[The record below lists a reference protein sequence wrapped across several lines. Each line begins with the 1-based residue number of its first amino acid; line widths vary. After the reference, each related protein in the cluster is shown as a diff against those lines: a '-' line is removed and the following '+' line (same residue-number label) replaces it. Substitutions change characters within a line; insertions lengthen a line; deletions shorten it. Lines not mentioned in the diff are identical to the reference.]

1 MLLMP
6 LSWSQRAIGALVKR
20 DMHALPARMKAW
32 QTHKFGG
39 IDDVLLEEVRVPQL
53 RCPRDVL
60 IKIHAASV
68 NPLDVAMMDGYG
80 RNIIDV
86 LRSVQHFPYSSDR
99 FPLILGRDFSGEV
112 VAVGQGV
119 KHFQA
124 GDEVWGATMAGHQG
138 SHAEYIAASSNII
151 SKKPKTLS
159 HLESAAIPY
168 AGLTAWAAIR
178 TVGNVSRQ
186 TASNKR
192 CLILGGSGGIG
203 TFAIQLLKAWN
214 ASVTTTCSSDAVEL
228 LSSLGADYVVD
239 YTSPDFEQQLLQS
252 PRFDFILDCVGTQKR
267 PLATELL
274 RKGRLATCVTV
285 VSPVLKNTDDLGL
298 LPGLATSALQAL
310 QITVKELMEARSVRW
325 AFFCPNANALEEI
338 SGLVELGKIVPV
350 IQDTFP
356 FEDVPGAYRKIK
368 EGHAR
373 GKTVVSVVNKDHS

>member
-1 MLLMP
+1 
-6 LSWSQRAIGALVKR
+6 
-20 DMHALPARMKAW
+20 
-32 QTHKFGG
+32 
-39 IDDVLLEEVRVPQL
+39 
-53 RCPRDVL
+53 
-60 IKIHAASV
+60 
-68 NPLDVAMMDGYG
+68 
-80 RNIIDV
+80 
-86 LRSVQHFPYSSDR
+86 
-99 FPLILGRDFSGEV
+99 
-112 VAVGQGV
+112 
-119 KHFQA
+119 
-124 GDEVWGATMAGHQG
+124 MAGHQG

-192 CLILGGSGGIG
+192 QAESRSPHLCLILGGSGGIG

-239 YTSPDFEQQLLQS
+239 YTSPDFEQQLRQS

-274 RKGRLATCVTV
+274 RKGRLATYVTV
-285 VSPVLKNTDDLGL
+285 VSPVLKNADDLGL

-338 SGLVELGKIVPV
+338 SGLVELGKIAPV

-373 GKTVVSVVNKDHS
+373 GKTVVSVVNKDHP

>member
-1 MLLMP
+1 MP
-6 LSWSQRAIGALVKR
+6 LLWSQRAIGALVKR
-20 DMHALPARMKAW
+20 GMHALPARMKAW

-124 GDEVWGATMAGHQG
+124 GDEACALESQHIPY
-138 SHAEYIAASSNII
+138 SHRTILLPAMCQFM
-151 SKKPKTLS
+151 KKINTLS

-192 CLILGGSGGIG
+192 QAESRGSGGIG

-239 YTSPDFEQQLLQS
+239 YTSPDFEQQLRQS

-338 SGLVELGKIVPV
+338 SGLVELGKIAPV

-373 GKTVVSVVNKDHS
+373 GKTVVSVVNKDHP

>member
-1 MLLMP
+1 MATCSVFYGTSVYFV
-6 LSWSQRAIGALVKR
+6 LS
-20 DMHALPARMKAW
+20 
-32 QTHKFGG
+32 
-39 IDDVLLEEVRVPQL
+39 
-53 RCPRDVL
+53 
-60 IKIHAASV
+60 
-68 NPLDVAMMDGYG
+68 
-80 RNIIDV
+80 
-86 LRSVQHFPYSSDR
+86 
-99 FPLILGRDFSGEV
+99 
-112 VAVGQGV
+112 
-119 KHFQA
+119 
-124 GDEVWGATMAGHQG
+124 
-138 SHAEYIAASSNII
+138 
-151 SKKPKTLS
+151 
-159 HLESAAIPY
+159 
-168 AGLTAWAAIR
+168 
-178 TVGNVSRQ
+178 
-186 TASNKR
+186 R

-239 YTSPDFEQQLLQS
+239 YTSPDFEQQLRQS

>member
-1 MLLMP
+1 
-6 LSWSQRAIGALVKR
+6 
-20 DMHALPARMKAW
+20 MKAW
-32 QTHKFGG
+32 QTHRFGG

-53 RCPRDVL
+53 RSPTDVL
-60 IKIHAASV
+60 VKIHAASV

-80 RNIIDV
+80 RNVIDV
-86 LRSVQHFPYSSDR
+86 LRSIQHCSYSPDR

-119 KHFQA
+119 EQFQV

-138 SHAEYIAASSNII
+138 SHAEYIAAPSSII
-151 SKKPKTLS
+151 SKKPKVLS

-168 AGLTAWAAIR
+168 AGLTAWAAVR

-192 CLILGGSGGIG
+192 CLVVGGSGGVG

-228 LSSLGADYVVD
+228 LSQLGADYVID

-252 PRFDFILDCVGTQKR
+252 PRFDFILDCVGSQKK

-274 RKGRLATCVTV
+274 RKGRFATYVTV
-285 VSPVLKNTDDLGL
+285 VSPVLKNADDLGL

-310 QITVKELMEARSVRW
+310 QVTVKELLELRSARW
-325 AFFCPNANALEEI
+325 AFFCPNADALQEI
-338 SGLVELGKIVPV
+338 SGLVELGKIAPV
-350 IQDTFP
+350 IQNTFP
-356 FEDVPGAYRKIK
+356 FEDMPGAYRKIK

-373 GKTVVSVVNKDHS
+373 GKTVVTIANKDHP